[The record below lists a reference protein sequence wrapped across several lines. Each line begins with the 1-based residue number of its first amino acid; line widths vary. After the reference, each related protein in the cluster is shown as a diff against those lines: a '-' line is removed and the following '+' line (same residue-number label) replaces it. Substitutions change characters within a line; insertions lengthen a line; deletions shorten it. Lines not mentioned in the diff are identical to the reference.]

1 MIKIDTKKLKQ
12 TYGKRLKAIR
22 LQRKISLTQISE
34 ETNIKKKRYL
44 RIENG
49 KSLATVPEMTAIS
62 LYLNVKNH
70 YLCGLCDEFQTLN

>member
-22 LQRKISLTQISE
+22 LQRKISLTQIRE
-34 ETNIKKKRYL
+34 EKNIMKKRYQ

-62 LYLNVKNH
+62 LYLNVNNH